1 MTAAAV
7 NAQPL
12 LIVVQMLK
20 PLRSRMSTESIDP
33 GQIPMKKTVKR
44 TAAVYAVNFAVR
56 NFLMTI
62 SRGGRS
68 WKFSPS
74 SRLSSPLYL
83 VTQGERGLS
92 MSLVLSHSS
101 SSISEVNLHRVMKV
115 TMTQAAP
122 PTEIATM
129 LPVSIGSSSPVFLT
143 KVAAERPPGNCDA
156 YESQAAIPDRQPPT
170 TPLTRP

>member
-1 MTAAAV
+1 M
-7 NAQPL
+7 Q
-12 LIVVQMLK
+12 
-20 PLRSRMSTESIDP
+20 
-33 GQIPMKKTVKR
+33 MKKRVKR
-44 TAAVYAVNFAVR
+44 TAAAEAVNLAVR

-92 MSLVLSHSS
+92 MSLVLSHSA
-101 SSISEVNLHRVMKV
+101 SSISLVNLQRVMKV
-115 TMTQAAP
+115 TMMQAAP
-122 PTEIATM
+122 PTEMATM

-143 KVAAERPPGNCDA
+143 KVAAERPPGKVEA
-156 YESQAAIPDRQPPT
+156 YESQAAIPERHPPT
-170 TPLTRP
+170 TPLTRPYEVALAQRMDMAMGMTEEEMRMPVK